1 MQPMPASLPGC
12 SSADWPTTESLCQP
26 SCFREMARGDVELL
40 YAKRD
45 AKGRVR
51 AIEVPGDGVVCVK
64 T

>member
-1 MQPMPASLPGC
+1 MEELPRSTPAC
-12 SSADWPTTESLCQP
+12 SSPEWPGANLCHT